1 MSTKKLSFTL
11 IFLIHLLNFASYSF
25 AQEPQEIR
33 RYGLVDAYV
42 NPAEATTVGATW
54 SRIQLRWDVVQ
65 AGGASDWK
73 PANLPDPLLDNELAT
88 GREVVA
94 VLIGTPSWATE
105 SGSSTAMPP
114 TELWAEFVFKIANQY
129 KGRVNRWII
138 WNQPDVTDPTSPNYT
153 WDGTPENY
161 YILLKEAYL
170 KIKAVDPTMQVHLA
184 GLTARPNQKSTE
196 FLEQL
201 LDLIIADPDA
211 VNQNYFFD
219 VVSYHV
225 YYDPYQMTTL
235 LPEVKNLLA
244 KYGLQDK
251 PIWINET
258 NAPPSNDSLEPLNTP
273 PVFNITLA
281 EQSAY
286 IIQSHALALAA
297 GADRIAVNKLRN
309 ETSAPIPY
317 GLLRAD
323 NSHRPA
329 FKALQL
335 VTTHFQDIQ
344 DATWQ
349 KIDPQGIYLVTLNQ
363 GEQTTTILWN
373 STRET
378 TDFTLNSISPQ
389 AILIDEQGNQQS
401 IAASSGSH
409 TVSLPGAICSHGD
422 YCFIGG
428 APRILIEAGN
438 VSLRTDIQ
446 PAIVTQP
453 ESSTNS
459 ETPSRAATPT
469 IIPTNIPPALPPTA
483 TPASMPTVTEVIL
496 DTPTP
501 TVRPT
506 TITVTPNI
514 VLPDPY
520 SGPEETPPD
529 AIDVPVG
536 TPTPIPQV
544 TIFTILTPDRLLWL
558 FLIGLLVF
566 TISYGIQ
573 VVIWYRFRG

>member
-1 MSTKKLSFTL
+1 MSTKKLKFSTL
-11 IFLIHLLNFASYSF
+11 IFLMYLFNFVPCSL
-25 AQEPQEIR
+25 AQEPSESG

-42 NPAEATTVGATW
+42 NPAEATAVGATW
-54 SRIQLRWDVVQ
+54 SRIQLRWDVIQ
-65 AGGASDWK
+65 TGGASDWK

-88 GREVVA
+88 GREVA
-94 VLIGTPSWATE
+94 AILIGTPAWATE
-105 SGSSTAMPP
+105 SGRSTAVPP
-114 TELWAEFVFKIANQY
+114 TELWGDFIFKIANQY

-153 WDGTPENY
+153 WDGTPEDY

-170 KIKAVDPTMQVHLA
+170 KIKAVDPTMQIHIA
-184 GLTARPNQKSTE
+184 GLTAKPNQNSTE

-201 LDLIIADPDA
+201 LTVIAADPDA

-225 YYDPYQMTTL
+225 YYDPYKMTTL
-235 LPEVKNLLA
+235 LPDVHNLLA
-244 KYGLQDK
+244 QYGLQEK
-251 PIWINET
+251 EIWINET
-258 NAPPSNDSLEPLNTP
+258 NAPPSDDLLEPLNSP
-273 PVFNITLA
+273 PVFNVSMA

-286 IIQSHALALAA
+286 IIQSHALALAL

-309 ETSAPIPY
+309 ELSDPIPY

-323 NSHRPA
+323 DSRRPA

-335 VTTHFQDIQ
+335 VTTHFHNIQ

-349 KIDPQGIYLVTLNQ
+349 KIEPQNIYVVTLNQ
-363 GEQTTTILWN
+363 GNQTTTILWN

-401 IAASSGSH
+401 ITALSGTHTLSLLGAS
-409 TVSLPGAICSHGD
+409 CSHGD

-438 VSLRTDIQ
+438 ARLRTDIQ
-446 PAIVTQP
+446 PVTATQP
-453 ESSTNS
+453 ESPADS
-459 ETPSRAATPT
+459 EAYTPT
-469 IIPTNIPPALPPTA
+469 VIPTNIPPALPPTA
-483 TPASMPTVTEVIL
+483 TLVPLSTATEVVL
-496 DTPTP
+496 DTPTVLP
-501 TVRPT
+501 V
-506 TITVTPNI
+506 VTSEAPDVI
-514 VLPDPY
+514 LPDPDIE
-520 SGPEETPPD
+520 SGATLPD
-529 AIDVPVG
+529 NDNLLTDTA
-536 TPTPIPQV
+536 TPIPPV
-544 TIFTILTPDRLLWL
+544 TISTILTPDRLLWL

-566 TISYGIQ
+566 TISYGVQ